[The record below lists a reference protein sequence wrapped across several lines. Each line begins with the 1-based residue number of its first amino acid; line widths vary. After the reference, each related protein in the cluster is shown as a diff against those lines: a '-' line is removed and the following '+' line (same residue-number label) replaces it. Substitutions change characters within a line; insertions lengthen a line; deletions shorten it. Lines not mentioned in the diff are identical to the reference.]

1 MDKIVLGVP
10 LSPIFA
16 INMAYKFL
24 LLKRYEL
31 IYVCL
36 TLLIFYII

>member
-10 LSPIFA
+10 LYPIFA

-31 IYVCL
+31 
-36 TLLIFYII
+36 LLIFYII